1 MENIQHD
8 SHQFFFERYL
18 RNKLSEQEK
27 LQLEESLKN
36 DAELS
41 AAFLQYKLHRKEF
54 LTELKKD
61 YYKGPR
67 KSRLANLLYVAISII
82 GIITALNFYLEN
94 QTLKEERQR
103 DKNLIT
109 RLIEHIPFVGRKSK
123 TEDAKQIKQEN
134 VVQGKTTST
143 KPNNTTLVADS
154 TEQEQDAALILD
166 TVLVTLQRSFYTEK
180 VDYFK
185 LSIDSTLTNTEIQQM
200 VLKNFGKYD
209 SKYKSKPIG
218 VSLWNDKL
226 KGRTYIFDGF
236 KLTVYG
242 LPPSTQMLI
251 VDDESEL
258 VWLWGDKEV
267 LLLADNQ
274 PHTY

>member
-36 DAELS
+36 DAELN
-41 AAFLQYKLHRKEF
+41 AAFQQYKLHRKEF

-67 KSRLANLLYVAISII
+67 KSRLANILYVAISII
-82 GIITALNFYLEN
+82 GISTALNFYFEN
-94 QTLKEERQR
+94 QSLKEERQR

-123 TEDAKQIKQEN
+123 TEDSKPMKQEEIA
-134 VVQGKTTST
+134 QGKTTST
-143 KPNNTTLVADS
+143 KTNDTKLVADS
-154 TEQEQDAALILD
+154 VMEEQDAQLLLD

-180 VDYFK
+180 FDYFK
-185 LSIDSTLTNTEIQQM
+185 LSIDSTLTSSEIQQM
-200 VLKNFGKYD
+200 VLKNFSKYD

-218 VSLWNDKL
+218 VNIWSDKQ
-226 KGRTYIFDGF
+226 KGNTYIFDGF
-236 KLTVYG
+236 KLTIYG
-242 LPPSTQMLI
+242 LTPSTPMLI
-251 VDDESEL
+251 VNDEGEL
-258 VWLWGDKEV
+258 VWLWGDKEI
-267 LLLADNQ
+267 LLLADNE